1 MKSLKFFLVLA
12 KLVALSPVHTL
23 SVSATSYEFEESFFN
38 DVVEEDNN
46 NVANETFDDLPV
58 MSAQGQEKTSLRG
71 TSRFLASHRATAATC
86 DKNPKVCKATHAHCC
101 HNNCVDLKTD
111 KLNCGNCGVKSH
123 HAQICCKGHLVNPM
137 SDKTHCG
144 GCNNHCK
151 KGGSCAFGMCSYA

>member
-1 MKSLKFFLVLA
+1 MKSLKFFFVLA
-12 KLVALSPVHTL
+12 MLVALSAVHTL
-23 SVSATSYEFEESFFN
+23 SSTSYEFEESFFN

-46 NVANETFDDLPV
+46 NVTNETFDDLPV
-58 MSAQGQEKTSLRG
+58 MAAQGQEKTSLRG
-71 TSRFLASHRATAATC
+71 RSRFLASHRAMAATC

-101 HNNCVDLKTD
+101 HNKCVDLKTD
-111 KLNCGNCGVKSH
+111 KLNCGKCGVKSH

-144 GCNNHCK
+144 GCDNHCK